1 MNEILNLLPIPAE
14 RDFPAGQMDARR
26 DALVASVAAELPR
39 RRSLR
44 GVVRAARGHITRS
57 WLALLGVLALG
68 LAILTV
74 NLSGYQSRVST
85 TSEAV
90 FAAVGTAQIIAVIA
104 SPSTLGSVEIGG
116 RKIQFRASS
125 ATVVRA

>member
-1 MNEILNLLPIPAE
+1 MNEILDLIPIPAE
-14 RDFPAGQMDARR
+14 RDFPAGRMDARR
-26 DALVASVAAELPR
+26 DALVASVVAELPR
-39 RRSLR
+39 RRSVL
-44 GVVRAARGHITRS
+44 GAVRAARGHITRS

-68 LAILTV
+68 LAMLTV

-104 SPSTLGSVEIGG
+104 APCPPGSVELGV
-116 RKIQFRASS
+116 RKPSS
-125 ATVVRA
+125 ARAVPS